1 MKTITNPIL
10 RGFNPDPSILRVGGD
25 YFIATSTFEWFP
37 GVQIHYSKDFVHWK
51 LLTRPLD
58 RVSQLNMLGNPDSGG
73 IWAPC
78 LSWSDGLFYLIY
90 TDVKTWDGPF
100 NFKDAHNYLVTAPDI
115 LGPWSEPIYLNSSGF
130 DPSLFHDKDGRKWL
144 VNMLWD
150 FRKMRGSEMFAG
162 IVLQEYDPAQ
172 KRLVGASR
180 NIFAGT
186 PIGLVEGPH
195 LYAHN
200 GSYYLM
206 TAEGGTSYEHAV
218 TVARSKQIEGPYE
231 VDPQNPMLRAF
242 GKPELG
248 LQKTGH
254 ASLVE
259 TQTGDWYLAHLC
271 GRPIGKERRCILGRE
286 TSLQKCAWTEDGW
299 MRLEGGGN
307 DAKVAVPAPNLP
319 EHSFAPEP
327 PRDDFDAPTL
337 NLNFQTL
344 RIPADPSWLSLT
356 ERPGFLRLYGQ
367 ESLTSRHRQSL
378 VARRVQALPCEAST
392 CLEFHPANFQ
402 QMAGITAFYDVEL
415 HYYLFVS
422 YDQQYGGK
430 HLNMLAMDSRETAHN
445 STSPFAISFPLA
457 QPVPIDGW
465 ERVYLKVAFQGETLQ
480 FAYSQDGNA
489 WQNIGPALDATKLS
503 DDYDTLSF
511 TGAFVGLCVQDLHN
525 HSAYADFD
533 WFEYRELA

>member
-37 GVQIHYSKDFVHWK
+37 GVQIHHSKDLIHWK
-51 LLTRPLD
+51 LLIRPLD
-58 RVSQLNMLGNPDSGG
+58 RVSQLHMLGNPDSGG

-200 GSYYLM
+200 GYYYLM

-286 TSLQKCAWTEDGW
+286 TSLQKCVWTEDGW
-299 MRLEGGGN
+299 LRLEGGGN
-307 DAKVAVPAPNLP
+307 DAKVAVPAPDLP

-337 NLNFQTL
+337 NLHFQTL

-422 YDQQYGGK
+422 YDEQYGGT
-430 HLNMLAMDSRETAHN
+430 HLNMLAMDSRETARN

-457 QPVPIDGW
+457 QPVPIEGW
-465 ERVYLKVAFQGETLQ
+465 DRVYLKVIFQGETLQ
-480 FAYSQDGNA
+480 FAFSHDGNA

-533 WFEYRELA
+533 WFEYREVA